1 MAVEVAQEEENID
14 VPRKFFMAQFRI
26 LQNKIWG
33 LDTF

>member
-1 MAVEVAQEEENID
+1 MEAAQEKENID

-26 LQNKIWG
+26 LQNKIQG